1 MKVLLFSPHA
11 YFSMHALPEALVA
24 QSLID
29 QGVEVITVNCDG
41 IYSNQCLCMPLTR
54 TLEEKEKKSIC
65 KNCKKN
71 RDTINKEFG
80 FRSELIENFVTSEDR
95 LQAEKLVNSLK
106 IESYLDLLVKN
117 IPIAQF
123 ALYEF
128 LLNHKLPDT
137 IMPKRL
143 WGQYK
148 SILMNT
154 LLTMSAIEKLIEKER
169 PSRITTYNSTYSVNR
184 IVCAISEDKNISH
197 FEILSGNGYSNRYQ
211 KIMINK
217 GIGKW
222 LLYNKNPFLME
233 KRKIILTQKEI
244 KDVTANFVTQFK
256 ALSPW
261 VYSIASK
268 RISSHRI
275 RSMLGISLKQKI
287 LLATMSSA
295 DEVVGLRLAGVTTYE
310 KASFF
315 KTQQEWVEWLI
326 KFARYN
332 ENYFIVIRVHPREFP
347 NKRDQILSENAN
359 RFMKFVGLLDKP
371 KNVFINTPSD
381 NLSLY
386 DLLKITDVLLNRSST
401 AAVEASLYGIPVV
414 GVGDRL
420 FLSDPIL
427 QSESYCEEEYAISI
441 KNAAD
446 SGWNFENVIHVY
458 RWMNYLS
465 SEVEIDISDG
475 YSNYSPI
482 LSRAINKILRIVHKL
497 GFVVSELTPIWQVTG
512 RKNPLKNTHLLTYA
526 IVNDKDDHIGV
537 FKQDCSVLDALTER
551 TQIKLQ
557 YKKLMAIIATEE
569 DKEFLERIEYCAN

>member
-1 MKVLLFSPHA
+1 
-11 YFSMHALPEALVA
+11 MHALPEALVA

-29 QGVEVITVNCDG
+29 EGLEVITVNCDG

-54 TLEEKEKKSIC
+54 ILEEKEKFLTCIT
-65 KNCKKN
+65 CKKN
-71 RDTINKEFG
+71 RDAINKEFG
-80 FRSELIENFVTSEDR
+80 FKSELIENFVTSEDR

-106 IESYLDLLVKN
+106 IEFYLDLTVRN

-148 SILMNT
+148 SILFNT
-154 LLTMSAIEKLIEKER
+154 LLTLSAIEKLIEKVR
-169 PSRITTYNSTYSVNR
+169 PNRITTYNSTYSVNR
-184 IVCAISEDKNISH
+184 IVCAISEQKNISH
-197 FEILSGNGYSNRYQ
+197 FEILSGNSYTNRYQ
-211 KIMINK
+211 KIMINR

-222 LLYNKNPFLME
+222 LLYNQNPFLKE
-233 KRKIILTQKEI
+233 KRKTTLTQQEI
-244 KDVTANFVTQFK
+244 NDVTANFVTQFK

-268 RISSHRI
+268 KISSLRI
-275 RSMLGISLKQKI
+275 RSMIGISLEQKI

-295 DEVVGLRLAGVTTYE
+295 DEVVGLRLAGVATDE
-310 KASFF
+310 EASFF

-326 KFARYN
+326 RFARNN
-332 ENYFIVIRVHPREFP
+332 EDYFIIIRVHPREFP
-347 NKRDQILSENAN
+347 NKRDKILSENAN
-359 RFMKFVGLLDKP
+359 RFMRFVELLDKP

-427 QSESYCEEEYAISI
+427 QSESYCEEEYVISI
-441 KNAAD
+441 KNAAN

-475 YSNYSPI
+475 YSKYNPIYSR
-482 LSRAINKILRIVHKL
+482 LINKILRIINKL
-497 GFVVSELTPIWQVTG
+497 GFVVPELTPIWKVRG
-512 RKNPLKNTHLLTYA
+512 RKNSLKNANRLTYA
-526 IVNDKDDHIGV
+526 IINDKDDHIGV
-537 FKQDCSVLDALTER
+537 FKQDSSVLDALTER

-569 DKEFLERIEYCAN
+569 DKEFLERIQYCAN